1 MSKKQGSRSRT
12 CPTPPKTS
20 AGRRGPCDAW
30 FRLSWSRGRSTW
42 IRSIQAFARWT
53 SNGKLVLHGN
63 IKHQFWI
70 LGRVFLVSDTAV
82 PHSAKIFF
90 LRKNNSA
97 SRIKRISGT
106 QQMWKC
112 KGCRATCQDWFGMT
126 SNASEST
133 DASDAMCC
141 SQLTTGGLGL
151 EVDYR
156 F

>member
-90 LRKNNSA
+90 CGKTTVPRESNEYRVRSKCGNA
-97 SRIKRISGT
+97 KGVAPRVKTGSGWRAMPVNQLMHQT
-106 QQMWKC
+106 QCAVRSLQ
-112 KGCRATCQDWFGMT
+112 RA
-126 SNASEST
+126 
-133 DASDAMCC
+133 ASDWK
-141 SQLTTGGLGL
+141 
-151 EVDYR
+151 
-156 F
+156 